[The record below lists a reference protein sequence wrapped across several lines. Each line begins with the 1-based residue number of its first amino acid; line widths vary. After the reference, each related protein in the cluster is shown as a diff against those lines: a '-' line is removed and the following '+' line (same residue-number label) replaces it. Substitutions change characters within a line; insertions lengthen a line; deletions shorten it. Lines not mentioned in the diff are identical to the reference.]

1 MRNKDVK
8 ITGMTC
14 AACAASIERAV
25 KKMPGVEVANINL
38 VAEEMKLS
46 YDEEK
51 VSFEDIQKKI
61 EKLGYGAI
69 DKTKPETL
77 SSSNGGT
84 QTYGVE
90 GMSCAACAVS
100 IEKALNKMDGI
111 EGAVVNFAAETV
123 SFNQDEN
130 KVKLDDIK
138 AKLAKLDFTLVENKA
153 ESTLVTYKVEG
164 MSCAACATS
173 IEKALNKMK
182 GVENA
187 VVNFAAETVTF
198 SYDAQLVRM
207 SEIKAKLAKL
217 DFTLIENEE
226 EESKTENKKDEVTF
240 TRNRLILTSIFAIPA
255 FIIGMSSDFGI
266 PLPSFMS
273 PDKSPLTYAI
283 ILFVLASCGIF
294 FGRSFFRVG
303 IKGLIALSPGMD
315 SLISIGSGAAYI
327 YGIFGLYKIATGDVS
342 YAHQLYFDSSITIL
356 ALISLGKYLESIAKG
371 KTSDAI
377 KKLMGLA
384 PKTATIIVNG
394 QEQVI
399 PVEEVRVGDLIV
411 VKPGEKLPVDGEVVE
426 GTTAIE
432 ESMLTGESVPVQ
444 KKIGDTVFG
453 ASINKNGRIVY
464 KATKVGKDTAIAQ
477 IVKLV
482 KDAQGSKAPIAHM
495 ADVIAGY
502 FVPVVIC
509 LAVIAAIFWGIDGQ
523 DLEFVLTIF
532 ISVLVIACPCSL
544 GLATPTAIMVGTGKG
559 AQHGVLIKGGEALQI
574 TQSIQTIV
582 FDKTGTLTEGK
593 PVVTDIITEN
603 YKEDEIL
610 ALAGAAEKGSE
621 HPLGE
626 AIVNS
631 AIEKGL
637 ELKKIES
644 FNAILGKGI
653 EVVIDSKNILLGNK
667 KLVDE
672 QGIKISDKFEKES
685 GKLAEQGKTPMYM
698 VINGTLEAII
708 AVADTVK
715 ASSAEAVKTLT
726 SMGIEVVMLTGD
738 NKKTAQA
745 IAKQLGISRVVA
757 EVLPHEKAAK
767 VKELQAE
774 GKKVAMVGDGV
785 NDAPALAI
793 ADIGMAIGSGTDIAM
808 ESADIVLMRSDIMD
822 VITAIQLSRKTM
834 TNIKQNL
841 GFGLIFNIIGIPI
854 AMGVLYLF
862 GGPLLNPMIG
872 ALAMSFSSVT
882 VLLNALRLKAFKPR
896 LA

>member
-111 EGAVVNFAAETV
+111 QGAVVNFAAETV

-173 IEKALNKMK
+173 IEKALNKMN

-327 YGIFGLYKIATGDVS
+327 YGIFGLYKIATGDIS

-698 VINGTLEAII
+698 VINGALEAII

-715 ASSAEAVKTLT
+715 PSSAEAVKTLT

>member
-8 ITGMTC
+8 ITGMTG

-25 KKMPGVEVANINL
+25 KKMSGVEVANINL

-61 EKLGYGAI
+61 EKLGDGAI
-69 DKTKPETL
+69 DKTKPET
-77 SSSNGGT
+77 SSVSNGGT

-111 EGAVVNFAAETV
+111 DNAVVNFAAETV
-123 SFNQDEN
+123 SFNQDES

-173 IEKALNKMK
+173 REKALNKMN
-182 GVENA
+182 GVEGA
-187 VVNFAAETVTF
+187 AVNFAAETVTF

-226 EESKTENKKDEVTF
+226 DESKTENKKDEVTF

-315 SLISIGSGAAYI
+315 SLISIGSGAAYL
-327 YGIFGLYKIATGDVS
+327 YGIFGLYKIATGDVI

-394 QEQVI
+394 EEQVI

-426 GTTAIE
+426 GTTAVE

-444 KKIGDTVFG
+444 KKIGDAVFG

-574 TQSIQTIV
+574 TQSIHTIV

-685 GKLAEQGKTPMYM
+685 GRLAEQGKTPMYM
-698 VINGTLEAII
+698 VINGALEAII

-715 ASSAEAVKTLT
+715 PSSAQAVKTLT

-841 GFGLIFNIIGIPI
+841 GFGLVFNIIGIPI

-882 VLLNALRLKAFKPR
+882 VLLNALRLKAFKPK